1 MAVSTQA
8 EEAALLA
15 VDMAA
20 AERRIHSALDAHI
33 LDLRQQVESEER
45 AKLTSEVQR
54 QVSSQCMISD
64 IESLHTNSMKA
75 MVSCQQLWHVTNS

>member
-33 LDLRQQVESEER
+33 SDLRQQVESEER
-45 AKLTSEVQR
+45 AKLSAEVQR
-54 QVSSQCMISD
+54 QVSSQCMTPELEFSTHKQYEGDGVMSAIVACD
-64 IESLHTNSMKA
+64 
-75 MVSCQQLWHVTNS
+75 

>member
-1 MAVSTQA
+1 MQA

-33 LDLRQQVESEER
+33 SELRQQIECEER
-45 AKLTSEVQR
+45 SELSKQIKQQVGVLPYSFKCSCRLKVYIYSEV
-54 QVSSQCMISD
+54 
-64 IESLHTNSMKA
+64 EHLY
-75 MVSCQQLWHVTNS
+75 

>member
-1 MAVSTQA
+1 MCPFDADTWQFPQA

-33 LDLRQQVESEER
+33 SDLRQQVESEER

-54 QVSSQCMISD
+54 QVRI
-64 IESLHTNSMKA
+64 
-75 MVSCQQLWHVTNS
+75 

>member
-20 AERRIHSALDAHI
+20 AERRVHSALDAHI
-33 LDLRQQVESEER
+33 SDLRQQVESEER
-45 AKLTSEVQR
+45 AKLTAEMQR
-54 QVSSQCMISD
+54 QVSI
-64 IESLHTNSMKA
+64 L
-75 MVSCQQLWHVTNS
+75 VTNMSVVSHKQYQGDGVMSAVVACD

>member
-33 LDLRQQVESEER
+33 SDLRQQVESEER
-45 AKLTSEVQR
+45 AKLTAEVQR
-54 QVSSQCMISD
+54 QVSSQCMTP
-64 IESLHTNSMKA
+64 E
-75 MVSCQQLWHVTNS
+75 

>member
-1 MAVSTQA
+1 MQA

-33 LDLRQQVESEER
+33 LELRQQIESEER
-45 AKLTSEVQR
+45 AKLSADVQR
-54 QVSSQCMISD
+54 QVSIQS
-64 IESLHTNSMKA
+64 A
-75 MVSCQQLWHVTNS
+75 

>member
-1 MAVSTQA
+1 MRPFGHMAVSAQA

-33 LDLRQQVESEER
+33 SDLRQQVESEER

-54 QVSSQCMISD
+54 QVSSQCMRPLNWN
-64 IESLHTNSMKA
+64 SLNTNSIMA
-75 MVSCQQLWHVTNS
+75 M